1 MSCQSVFQII
11 FVCMI
16 SKSSLIKVLRSDS
29 PDNDHTVTMDGS
41 SLSSYDE
48 FTICARFKTHQFSL
62 PKNANPEQLLISY
75 YDGYGSINSVTILG
89 SFSAYN
95 CDPHPFYPNNDCT
108 SVFQGFVGNIWKYG
122 KTYGYLKFDPRVP
135 TFYYDSWKPQ
145 IWKSFCAIASSK
157 EKFYKAFIDNEL
169 IYEYYDYSGSHK
181 HVNKNVT
188 LMNKFDGQFTDFNIW
203 DRILSENDLQDWQ
216 NCNFRSKSIF
226 RL

>member
-62 PKNANPEQLLISY
+62 PKDANPEQIMISY
-75 YDGYGSINSVTILG
+75 YGGYGSSNSMTILG

-95 CDPHPFYPNNDCT
+95 CDPHPEYPNNDCT
-108 SVFQGFVGNIWKYG
+108 SNFQGVVGNIWKYG
-122 KTYGYLKFDPRVP
+122 KTYGYIKPGQKNPIPFFP
-135 TFYYDSWKPQ
+135 SWKPET
-145 IWKSFCAIASSK
+145 WTSFC
-157 EKFYKAFIDNEL
+157 
-169 IYEYYDYSGSHK
+169 
-181 HVNKNVT
+181 
-188 LMNKFDGQFTDFNIW
+188 
-203 DRILSENDLQDWQ
+203 
-216 NCNFRSKSIF
+216 CFRQPV
-226 RL
+226 